1 MKLPVCERWRSRG
14 FTLIELLV
22 VIAIIAI
29 LAGMLLPALAKAKMK
44 AGAVKCLNNLKQSGL
59 GTLVYAGDYDDAI
72 PYAFMQDPT
81 ATINLSFDDLL
92 NRYCGGSKD
101 ISQLGGT
108 TVQPVDSLKIMECPA
123 DNIVIRLNTAV
134 AKRSYTMPRAGSM
147 NAGNYPP
154 NPGSTGGVGLF
165 WGPPGGLAAGTTI
178 SPMRIQIVPAPSKT
192 LMILE
197 RQTQGNLQ
205 GNSNTSVTDSPDQL
219 LYLPGTTTFNTGMNP
234 SSQYYIHNGQWNWQ
248 FMDGHAESLPFDKTV
263 KAGAPIN
270 SPSAMWTITTADD

>member
-1 MKLPVCERWRSRG
+1 MKLPVCARRRSRG

-59 GTLVYAGDYDDAI
+59 GTLVYAGDNDDSI
-72 PYAFMQDPT
+72 PYAFVLSG
-81 ATINLSFDDLL
+81 ANNWSFDDLL
-92 NRYCGGSKD
+92 NRYCGGTKD
-101 ISQLGGT
+101 LSQLAGS
-108 TVQPVDSLKIMECPA
+108 TVQPADSLKIMECPA
-123 DNIVIRLNTAV
+123 DNIVIRVSTAV

-147 NAGNYPP
+147 NAGNLPP
-154 NPGSTGGVGLF
+154 GPGSSGGVAMF
-165 WGPPGGLAAGTTI
+165 WNPLNAGVTVYH
-178 SPMRIQIVPAPSKT
+178 MRIDVVPAPSKT

-197 RQTQGNLQ
+197 RQTTGNLQ

-219 LYLPGTTTFNTGMNP
+219 LYLPNTTTFNTGMNP

-248 FMDGHAESLPFDKTV
+248 FVDGHAETMPFDKTI
-263 KAGAPIN
+263 KAGTPIN
-270 SPSAMWTITTADD
+270 SPSGMWTITIADD